1 MKYRKKS
8 TLPGFP
14 WQGGFT
20 TKSEIEEYFSD
31 PDGIQCLLCGRIYK
45 ALGSHLKVAHGIS
58 HEEYRARYGL
68 PWRRGLVSQNVSKQ
82 ISEALTKRIR
92 NGTFKPNPDNKIAVK
107 RILEGG
113 RRKDQPFLTNIKAGE
128 AKGLSK
134 KNIRWS
140 RKDYENV
147 LTVMLEQ
154 KIALREACMDKSLP
168 PTTTVLN
175 YAESHPGFR
184 KKLIDTYYAL
194 PYVVQARADMFSP
207 QFYEDLK
214 RLRDKGLSSKKIGK
228 RLGVSYKT
236 VLIRLK
242 QME

>member
-184 KKLIDTYYAL
+184 KNLIDTYYAL

-207 QFYEDLK
+207 QFYEDLR
-214 RLRDKGLSSKKIGK
+214 RLKAKGLPATEIGEK
-228 RLGVSYKT
+228 LGVSHKT
-236 VLIRLK
+236 VRIRLK